1 MTQVQSALNR
11 AITNYEMRFGGGD
24 ANQQKTRLE
33 RIKRAIDVVARATLE
48 RLRREGRSLK
58 YYIALKLT
66 FHKASDVLTVT
77 DPPITF
83 TNGEAFVLLP
93 GQDIEAQLE
102 MAFTNLLKKIDDF
115 QRVRA
120 IDISFILKSHLL

>member
-77 DPPITF
+77 DPRSRSQT
-83 TNGEAFVLLP
+83 A
-93 GQDIEAQLE
+93 
-102 MAFTNLLKKIDDF
+102 
-115 QRVRA
+115 R
-120 IDISFILKSHLL
+120 HLFCFPVKTSKLS